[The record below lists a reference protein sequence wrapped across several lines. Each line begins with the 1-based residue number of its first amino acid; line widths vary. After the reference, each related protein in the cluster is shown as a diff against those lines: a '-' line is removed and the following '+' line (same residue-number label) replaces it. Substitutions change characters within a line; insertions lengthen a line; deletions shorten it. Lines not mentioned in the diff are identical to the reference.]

1 MRDAYWRHTPLQ
13 EVDPNSNVNFLPLT
27 AMYMDA
33 QVTLC
38 LSAPKYRQRGPDVQ
52 HFLRRAQDFFIEA
65 ALEIRK
71 HFPIGDP
78 VIEMLQVLD
87 PDVSHS
93 KFYSLVPLASRFPN
107 LIPTSKLQQLDNEW
121 RKLSFTTL
129 PFDSEG
135 MGPEV
140 FWGRGKLAN
149 GERTPQFHTLSA
161 FMGSLLCLP
170 HANVDVECVFSSVN
184 LIKTKVRNR
193 LHTKTVGA
201 LLNVKQDVAKAGG
214 CVNFTLSPGA
224 KARMIAGTQTLMLK
238 TYFMKYGMYVL
249 CSNYMNFLGK
259 SMNKIISLHEQLENL
274 SGNTDTV

>member
-1 MRDAYWRHTPLQ
+1 MFQSAKMSIHCLHNGLQAIYRDFLSCYMCDAYWRHTPLQ

-27 AMYMDA
+27 AMYMGA

-38 LSAPKYRQRGPDVQ
+38 LSAPEYRQRGPDVQ

-71 HFPIGDP
+71 CFPIGDP

-93 KFYSLVPLASRFPN
+93 KFPSLVPLASRFPN

-121 RKLSFTTL
+121 RKLSFTPL
-129 PFDSEG
+129 PFESEG

-140 FWGRGKLAN
+140 FWGRLGKLTN
-149 GERTPQFHTLSA
+149 GEGTPQFHTLSA

-170 HANVDVECVFSSVN
+170 HANVDVERVFSSVN

-201 LLNVKQDVAKAGG
+201 LFKVKRGVAKAGG
-214 CVNFTLSPGA
+214 CVNFTPPPGA
-224 KARMIAGTQTLMLK
+224 KARMISTL
-238 TYFMKYGMYVL
+238 YD
-249 CSNYMNFLGK
+249 SD
-259 SMNKIISLHEQLENL
+259 S
-274 SGNTDTV
+274 DA